1 MKKIALVTGSA
12 RGIGL
17 GIVRALKEDYFLVMS
32 ATRDEYEIPE
42 DLKDCAIYLRC
53 NIAYEEER
61 KAIFEEIEKRFGRL
75 DLLVNNAGVA
85 PLVRQDILEA
95 TEESFDRVIGINMK
109 GTYFMCQHGA
119 NFMIECLKKG
129 LEDYSPRIVN
139 ISSMSA
145 WTSSTARGE
154 YCVSKA
160 GISMTTMLF
169 ADRLAEYGIPVFEV
183 QPGIIAT
190 DMTSG
195 VMEKYQKLIDGGL
208 TPIKRFGYPEDIGNA
223 VRVLASGAMD
233 FCTGQV
239 IHEDGGFHLRRL

>member
-1 MKKIALVTGSA
+1 MQKIAFVTGSA

-17 GIVRALKEDYFLVMS
+17 GIARALKDQYTLVLS
-32 ATRDEYEIPE
+32 ATRDTFEIPE
-42 DLKDCAIYLRC
+42 DLQEHAVYIRC
-53 NIAYEEER
+53 NIADDR
-61 KAIFEEIEKRFGRL
+61 DRRRAFEEIEARFGRL
-75 DLLVNNAGVA
+75 DLMVNNAGVA
-85 PLVRQDILEA
+85 PLVRQDVLEA
-95 TEESFDRVIGINMK
+95 TEESFDRVLGINLK
-109 GTYFMCQHGA
+109 GTYFMCQHAA
-119 NFMIECLKKG
+119 NYMIACQKKG
-129 LEDYSPRIVN
+129 LEDYQPRIIN

-160 GISMTTMLF
+160 GISMATMLF

-208 TPIKRFGYPEDIGNA
+208 TPIKRFGYPSDIGSA
-223 VRVLASGAMD
+223 VSALASGAFD